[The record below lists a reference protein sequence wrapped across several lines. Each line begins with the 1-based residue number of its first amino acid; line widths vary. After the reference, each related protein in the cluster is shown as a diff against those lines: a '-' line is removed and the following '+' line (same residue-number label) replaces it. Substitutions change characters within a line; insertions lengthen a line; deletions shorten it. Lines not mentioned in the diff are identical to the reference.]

1 MGIMSLMNFLLC
13 KICWGFPPH
22 SWFSITAIKK
32 FKVLY
37 MYKCS
42 KTSYQITEP
51 PKYFCIKSECNDAA
65 SHPHSAHMTC
75 NFGKS
80 HQLAHAAVLTV
91 SALYSFNPLN
101 TLCTITFEDSWH
113 RNFYCETVH
122 HEDFWML
129 TIWTLGGHLLLLWL
143 SNQNLIICIYNLTAK
158 GVETIK

>member
-1 MGIMSLMNFLLC
+1 M
-13 KICWGFPPH
+13 
-22 SWFSITAIKK
+22 
-32 FKVLY
+32 LY

-51 PKYFCIKSECNDAA
+51 PKYFCIKSECNECNLTPIQHTWLTVVFTILTAHDHWSQA
-65 SHPHSAHMTC
+65 SNTC
-75 NFGKS
+75 NFGKL

-158 GVETIK
+158 GVEAIK